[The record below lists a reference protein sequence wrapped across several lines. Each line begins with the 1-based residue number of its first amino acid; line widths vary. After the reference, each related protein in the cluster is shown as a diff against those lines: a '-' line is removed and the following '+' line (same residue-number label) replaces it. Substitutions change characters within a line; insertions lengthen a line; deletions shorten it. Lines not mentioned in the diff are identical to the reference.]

1 MFNFSGSEVI
11 FLMILGLVILGPE
24 KLPGVLRKA
33 GRLYGEF
40 KRVTSD
46 AQSELRQ
53 ALDQPIKEIQSTAR
67 TYQNFFVEAAKE
79 TTKDP
84 VPPTNTASSSGSST
98 PQGSDAEPTFVP
110 YESPPPAVED
120 QSPSSPTVNGDAEAS
135 GSGAAVE
142 SDGTTST

>member
-11 FLMILGLVILGPE
+11 FLLILGLVVLGPE

-53 ALDQPIKEIQSTAR
+53 ALDQPIREIQSTAK
-67 TYQNFFVEAAKE
+67 TYQGFFVDAAKE
-79 TTKDP
+79 VTKDP
-84 VPPTNTASSSGSST
+84 VAGTSPSPNDDTATPISG
-98 PQGSDAEPTFVP
+98 AEPGSVP
-110 YESPPPAVED
+110 SNDPQFIPY
-120 QSPSSPTVNGDAEAS
+120 QSPVEAIVPEESNPVSDPNEGDRSS
-135 GSGAAVE
+135 
-142 SDGTTST
+142 

>member
-11 FLMILGLVILGPE
+11 FLLILGLVVLGPE

-53 ALDQPIKEIQSTAR
+53 ALDQPIREIQSTAK
-67 TYQNFFVEAAKE
+67 TYQGFFVDAAKE
-79 TTKDP
+79 VTKDP
-84 VPPTNTASSSGSST
+84 VAGTSPSPNDDTATPISS
-98 PQGSDAEPTFVP
+98 AEPDSIPAIDPQFIP
-110 YESPPPAVED
+110 Y
-120 QSPSSPTVNGDAEAS
+120 QSPVEAIVPEEEDPVSDPNEGDRSS
-135 GSGAAVE
+135 
-142 SDGTTST
+142 

>member
-53 ALDQPIKEIQSTAR
+53 ALDQPMKEIQSTAR
-67 TYQNFFVEAAKE
+67 TYQNFFVDAAKE

-84 VPPTNTASSSGSST
+84 RPPTKSSQST
-98 PQGSDAEPTFVP
+98 TPKVGEPTFVP
-110 YESPPPAVED
+110 YQAPAAESPDAETSGS
-120 QSPSSPTVNGDAEAS
+120 SPSET
-135 GSGAAVE
+135 AAAPE
-142 SDGTTST
+142 TIETTTSAEHDGSTPA

>member
-1 MFNFSGSEVI
+1 VFNFSGSEVI

-53 ALDQPIKEIQSTAR
+53 ALDQPMKEIQSTAR
-67 TYQNFFVEAAKE
+67 TYQNFFVDAAKE

-84 VPPTNTASSSGSST
+84 VPPKPTPKPSSSSKES
-98 PQGSDAEPTFVP
+98 EPEFVP
-110 YESPPPAVED
+110 YEAPASE
-120 QSPSSPTVNGDAEAS
+120 QIERIEESSAS
-135 GSGAAVE
+135 NTTEEVVQTDDPIERDGSIQ
-142 SDGTTST
+142 T